1 MRSTTSDSTM
11 LAQIVGRIDT
21 ADVARQMVE
30 RFREEIAGYHRLPEP
45 VVLGEILEVS
55 RRNLDLFFRTVLDG
69 YELTPAD
76 FEPFRESARNRATEG
91 MPLEDLLHAYRLGG
105 RLGWQYLADA
115 ALPEEQPA
123 LLTAATLVMEYI
135 DQVSAVV
142 AQTYM
147 EERQHLVSEEERGL
161 RNLLDAVAGEAPLD
175 APLREIAE
183 RIGFQLAATYLPFS
197 QTAQGATA
205 RDHSRLAARLRS
217 EGVLAL
223 TEGDR
228 VTGVA
233 PPGTDIPLARHP
245 RALIARG
252 EPTPPRELG
261 EALED
266 MRLLLDLGCRL
277 GRTGE
282 LTLDALPIELLLA
295 RSPRVA
301 DSLRRRVLGP
311 LEDYPGK
318 RSSDRRSPDLL
329 QTLEVFLATGLDRRV
344 AAERL
349 HVHPNTLN
357 YRLGRIEELTGLDLT
372 APEDLM
378 LTALALRRAAIA

>member
-1 MRSTTSDSTM
+1 MRSTSDSRT
-11 LAQIVGRIDT
+11 LAQIVRRIDT

-30 RFREEIAGYHRLPEP
+30 RFREEIAAYHRLPEP
-45 VVLGEILEVS
+45 VVLGEILDVS
-55 RRNLDLFFRTVLDG
+55 RQNVDLFFRTVIDG
-69 YELTPAD
+69 YELTAAD

-105 RLGWQYLADA
+105 RLGWQVMAGA
-115 ALPEEQPA
+115 ALPEEKPA
-123 LLTAATLVMEYI
+123 LLEAATLVMEYI

-161 RNLLDAVAGEAPLD
+161 RNLLDAVASETPLEAS
-175 APLREIAE
+175 LRELAE
-183 RIGFQLAATYLPFS
+183 RIGFPLATTYQPFS
-197 QTAQGATA
+197 QTAQGTTA
-205 RDHSRLAARLRS
+205 RDHSLLAARLRS
-217 EGVLAL
+217 HRILAL

-228 VTGVA
+228 VTGLA
-233 PPGTDIPLARHP
+233 PPGVDIPLTRHP

-252 EPTPPRELG
+252 DATPRGELA
-261 EALED
+261 EALDD

-301 DSLRRRVLGP
+301 DSLRERVLRP
-311 LEDYPGK
+311 LEDYPGR
-318 RSSDRRSPDLL
+318 RSGDRRAPDLL
-329 QTLEVFLATGLDRRV
+329 QTLEVFLAAGLDRRV

-357 YRLGRIEELTGLDLT
+357 YRLGRIEEVTGLDLT

>member
-1 MRSTTSDSTM
+1 M
-11 LAQIVGRIDT
+11 LAQIVRRIDT
-21 ADVARQMVE
+21 ADVARQMVD

-55 RRNLDLFFRTVLDG
+55 QRNLDLFFRTVLDG
-69 YELTPAD
+69 YELTPVD
-76 FEPFRESARNRATEG
+76 FEPFRESARHRATEG

-105 RLGWQYLADA
+105 RFGWQVLAEA

-123 LLTAATLVMEYI
+123 LLEAATLVMEYI

-161 RNLLDAVAGEAPLD
+161 RNLLDALSSDAPLD

-183 RIGFQLAATYLPFS
+183 RISFTLAPAYQPFC
-197 QTAQGATA
+197 QTARGTTA
-205 RDHSRLAARLRS
+205 REHSRLAARLRAH
-217 EGVLAL
+217 GILAL

-228 VTGVA
+228 VTGLAA
-233 PPGTDIPLARHP
+233 PGSDIPLTRHP
-245 RALIARG
+245 RGLLARG
-252 EPTPPRELG
+252 RPTSRRELG
-261 EALED
+261 EALDD

-277 GRTGE
+277 GRTGV

-301 DSLRRRVLGP
+301 DSVRERVLRP
-311 LEDYPGK
+311 LEDYPGR
-318 RSSDRRSPDLL
+318 RSGDRRAPDLRE
-329 QTLEVFLATGLDRRV
+329 TLEVFLAAGLDRRR

-349 HVHPNTLN
+349 HVHPNTLD

-372 APEDLM
+372 ALDDLM
-378 LTALALRRAAIA
+378 LTALALRRDAIA